1 MYGIKTRAQELKEQY
16 RREHIQALAMA
27 MAKGADRKE
36 LERVSK
42 KGRLVIARVRDRASD
57 PEQLI
62 PIVRIALH
70 EEYRELGW
78 VGPLYYARCG
88 GDARCD
94 GLRAAAL
101 EVRDPYRVRL
111 VTVPPNWVKLA
122 TRLEVA

>member
-1 MYGIKTRAQELKEQY
+1 
-16 RREHIQALAMA
+16 MA

-42 KGRLVIARVRDRASD
+42 KGRLVIARVLWRVDEEPRF
-57 PEQLI
+57 I
-62 PIVRIALH
+62 VIVRIALH

-88 GDARCD
+88 GDVRCD
-94 GLRAAAL
+94 GLRAVGL
-101 EVRDPYRVRL
+101 EAEKRYAYRVI
-111 VTVPPNWVKLA
+111 VTTVPPNWVKLA